1 MIRSER
7 AEEVASEVDWPLA
20 RGRRRRRR
28 RRRSA
33 GGGDRKPL
41 PFYSLPALLRLAG
54 SGLGLGTR
62 RLRHSPTEIRSD
74 ANARRRRRPGK
85 QQDHTPLRCSLPTG
99 RGDDQ
104 DVLDF

>member
-28 RRRSA
+28 RSA

-41 PFYSLPALLRLAG
+41 PFYSLLPPLLRLAG